1 MASRPELKQ
10 IERKAYLSYHEDG
23 LVDIGLGLVFLTF
36 GLVAL
41 SGKSLFSSLCWMPAL
56 LIAPM
61 KRLITVPRMGMVKF
75 GASNKMRRVKI
86 ALLLSCAAVLLFI
99 LAAVRLESPPMDQW
113 MHRYFLILIGTL
125 LVAFPFFGAL
135 GLGVRRFYG
144 YAALFAAGFAVIQL
158 HRETLGAV
166 FTAFGGVL
174 ILAGAAVL
182 IGFLKKYP
190 LPVRGED
197 HG

>member
-36 GLVAL
+36 GLVTL

-61 KRLITVPRMGMVKF
+61 KRMITVPRMGMVKF
-75 GASNKMRRVKI
+75 GASGRMRKAKI
-86 ALLLSCAAVLLFI
+86 ALLVSCGAVLLFI

-113 MHRYFLILIGTL
+113 MHRYFLIMIGIL

-144 YAALFAAGFAVIQL
+144 YAALFAAGFTIAYF
-158 HRETLGAV
+158 HRDTLGAA
-166 FTAFGGVL
+166 FTAFGGIL
-174 ILAGAAVL
+174 IFMGTAVL